1 MVILEIRK
9 RSGAFDIEC
18 RARERGIQK
27 SKFNRLC
34 AITGVGICS
43 PGLRSHLLKSQLHQF
58 FFQGFAQA
66 ADTLNDLF
74 RLGI

>member
-27 SKFNRLC
+27 SKFSRLC
-34 AITGVGICS
+34 AATGVGICS
-43 PGLRSHLLKSQLHQF
+43 AGLRSHFLKSQLYQF
-58 FFQGFAQA
+58 FLQGFAQA
-66 ADTLNDLF
+66 ADALNDLF
-74 RLGI
+74 GFGV